1 MAVGVLSRGVIAL
14 LRRVATPARPLA
26 ECYFAGLSLRSRAPT
41 TALFIGGVLV
51 SVPCVAPFP
60 VGMALSVFAG

>member
-14 LRRVATPARPLA
+14 VRKVATPARPLA
-26 ECYFAGLSLRSRAPT
+26 EGYFNWLGLRSRAPT

-60 VGMALSVFAG
+60 VGIAPSVFAG